1 MFELRTRYR
10 GTPRAVREARN
21 AIVDFARVCG
31 FSSQLTVD
39 IALAAGEA
47 LANAVEHGN
56 KDLGYVAL
64 LCRFEDEVLTVEVRD
79 EGHGFDFAA
88 AVKRRR
94 EPNSVRG
101 YGITIMR
108 ALMDEVQYVDRGTT
122 VRLRKRLVA
131 DAVTV
136 ERSDGNGTQAG

>member
-1 MFELRTRYR
+1 MVFELRTRYR

-56 KDLGYVAL
+56 KDVGYIGL
-64 LCRFEDEVLTVEVRD
+64 FCRFDDGELTIEVRD
-79 EGHGFDFAA
+79 EGHGFDYTAT
-88 AVKRRR
+88 VKRRR
-94 EPNSVRG
+94 EPTSVRG
-101 YGITIMR
+101 YGITIMH
-108 ALMDEVQYVDRGTT
+108 ALMDDVAYVDRGTT
-122 VRLRKRLVA
+122 VRLRKRLVE
-131 DAVTV
+131 AVV
-136 ERSDGNGTQAG
+136 ENEDGDGTQGA